1 MHITKFQIVLAMCFI
16 TVVGCSNASDSA
28 TVKDPLALTGVV
40 QDEGGVPIKNV
51 QVCMLANGACSAT
64 DANGLY
70 SIAHDNKLVEP
81 LAVRFAASGYA
92 QRVRRMYT
100 ATSQQAATS
109 MRTVD
114 YSAQITLPEE
124 GSDPKSISLKRY
136 TETAT
141 LTIAA
146 NSMQQADGQIAHG
159 QVDVHM
165 TFWHPLEPLVSVP
178 GSLLA
183 KDSNTVAKG
192 LTTFG
197 MTSIEISQ
205 NGNLLQIASGKTL
218 DWSVSEPTVV
228 QQVFNPNQQVVQSMP
243 DLYSLD
249 TNTGLWVF
257 EGNITSGA
265 LAYNA
270 NTNAFTAHL
279 PHLSSWNI
287 DADAGPQY
295 GGCVTGKVVDPCGNP
310 IANKSVRVW
319 FLGAEQLK
327 DWAAVTTSSDGSF
340 CSPTYLSS
348 FNVAAGGS
356 ASTLY
361 FVAGADSWQ
370 DTGMCVPAPANCFNC
385 DDEDYR
391 WGTGWCSNCMY
402 NDTSLIYQPAPAI
415 GSEAATRYDNTC
427 NAPSVTVT
435 AYTTCAAN
443 NCTKIS
449 DVVMNNTATCSKTV
463 SANGTQSTS
472 TPDPCGANGDGKK
485 EGEFCTEGTDTCC
498 PRTDL
503 YCKDSL
509 CVPTTDPNVFIH

>member
-1 MHITKFQIVLAMCFI
+1 MHVTKFRLILAMCFA
-16 TVVGCSNASDSA
+16 TEVGCSTNSDNTMS
-28 TVKDPLALTGVV
+28 KDPLSLTGVV
-40 QDEGGVPIKNV
+40 QDEGGTPIKNA
-51 QVCMLANGACSAT
+51 QVCVLANNVCQVT
-64 DANGLY
+64 DENGHY
-70 SIAHDNKLVEP
+70 TFAHDNKLIEP
-81 LAVRFAASGYA
+81 LAIRFVAAGYA

-100 ATSQQAATS
+100 ATSTQAATA
-109 MRTVD
+109 MRTID
-114 YSAQITLPEE
+114 YSAQVTLPEQ

-141 LTIAA
+141 LTISADT
-146 NSMQQADGQIAHG
+146 MQQPDGQIAHG

-178 GSLLA
+178 GGLLA
-183 KDSNTVAKG
+183 KDSNTIAKG

-197 MTSIEISQ
+197 MTSIEIIQ
-205 NGNLLQIASGKTL
+205 NGNLLQIVPGKSL

-228 QQVFNPNQQVVQSMP
+228 QQVLNPNQQVVQPTP
-243 DLYSLD
+243 DLYALD

-257 EGNITSGA
+257 EGNTTSG
-265 LAYNA
+265 LLTYNA

-287 DADAGPQY
+287 DADAGAQY

-310 IANKSVRVW
+310 VANKGVKVW

-327 DWAAVTTSSDGSF
+327 DWATVTTASDGTF
-340 CSPTYLSS
+340 CSATYLSS
-348 FNVAAGGS
+348 FNVASGNS

-370 DTGMCVPAPANCFNC
+370 DTSMCVPAPASCFNC

-415 GSEAATRYDNTC
+415 GSEASTRYDNTC
-427 NAPSVTVT
+427 NAPSVTVNAFT
-435 AYTTCAAN
+435 SCAAN

-449 DVVMNNTATCSKTV
+449 DVVINNTATCAKTV
-463 SANGTQSTS
+463 APNGTQSTVA
-472 TPDPCGANGDGKK
+472 PDPCGAHGDGKK
-485 EGEFCTEGTDTCC
+485 EGDFCAEGTDTCC
-498 PRTDL
+498 PRTSL

-509 CVPTTDPNVFIH
+509 CVPTEDPNVYLQ